1 MNKRQKKKQYAM
13 YAKKLYKLIKRQKLA
28 ISLSGAGRS
37 DVRIGKKDALYE
49 LNISL
54 GDDMMLHTTVLEK
67 GEPINET
74 SILR

>member
-1 MNKRQKKKQYAM
+1 MNKRQKKKQYLM
-13 YAKKLYKLIKRQKLA
+13 YAKKIYKLFKRQKIA

-37 DVRIGKKDALYE
+37 DVRIGKKDVLYE

-54 GDDMMLHTTVLEK
+54 GDDMMFHTTVLEK

-74 SILR
+74 SVL